1 MAYDSGLIAG
11 KCALNLKIVKDITDG
26 QSLELSK
33 TVKFLKIG
41 LEMRTGRPDSHKYL
55 IHPRIVRQSVF
66 LGETR

>member
-1 MAYDSGLIAG
+1 MTYDSELIAG
-11 KCALNLKIVKDITDG
+11 KCVINLKIVKDITDG

-55 IHPRIVRQSVF
+55 IHPYSFQF
-66 LGETR
+66 Q

>member
-1 MAYDSGLIAG
+1 MGTQFENFKA
-11 KCALNLKIVKDITDG
+11 ITDG

-55 IHPRIVRQSVF
+55 IHPYSFQF
-66 LGETR
+66 Q